1 MGQANPLRNPFKED
15 PNKLSSNPAEDVS
28 PFEDTALASP
38 LGTPEKSG
46 VHKRPE
52 RSLEQKL
59 GFADVERALSEK
71 YMPHFLAEGGEN
83 IVYEIPGHPDIVL
96 KGSKKVLYDILSDPK
111 GETHALNEAKNRID
125 RERMLQ
131 GKLREHFGAEHL
143 LRQKQFLMK
152 VPVTREILAHTEQ
165 NYLRFFHR
173 TIPQNRR
180 EAWTY
185 VTIQKKQE
193 LKKGSYENP
202 KAENI
207 NPQELGRNSITELS
221 SMDASFFDPRVRK
234 DFEEVSEGLL
244 RGERAQRISEA
255 DFSKLIGSRPLNR
268 LLHRMRGDEGLRE
281 AVKSFVENCVHFAED
296 TGEIIDFVGKDN
308 IVFLKEDDRWTYKLL
323 DPLFPFYD
331 HVLEDARK
339 IFVETKGEGIHD
351 MDTDKSNKLTQA
363 FVFVRLIN
371 GLAVASGA
379 EASLDFLPEELLK
392 NDTLTSRIIP
402 KATEES
408 GR

>member
-308 IVFLKEDDRWTYKLL
+308 IVFLKEDDSWTYKLL

>member
-1 MGQANPLRNPFKED
+1 MGQADAGRNPFRENPHKR
-15 PNKLSSNPAEDVS
+15 NSSPTEDVS

-38 LGTPEKSG
+38 LGASEKSG
-46 VHKRPE
+46 VHKRPD

-59 GFADVERALSEK
+59 GFADAEHALSEK

-83 IVYEIPGHPDIVL
+83 IVYEVPGHPDIVL

-152 VPVTREILAHTEQ
+152 VPVTREILAHAER
-165 NYLRFFHR
+165 NYLPFYRR
-173 TIPQNRR
+173 TIPQNKR

-207 NPQELGRNSITELS
+207 NPQKLARNSITELS
-221 SMDASFFDPRVRK
+221 STSPSFFNPRARE
-234 DFEEVSEGLL
+234 DFEEVSENLL
-244 RGERAQRISEA
+244 RGERAQHISGA
-255 DFSKLIGSRPLNR
+255 DFSELVGSRPLNR
-268 LLHRMRGDEGLRE
+268 LLHRMKGDDGLRE
-281 AVKSFVENCVHFAED
+281 AVKNFVENCVHFAED
-296 TGEIIDFVGKDN
+296 TGEIIDFVGEDN
-308 IVFLKEDDRWTYKLL
+308 IVFFKKDGRWTYKLL

-339 IFVETKGEGIHD
+339 IFVETKGEGIHE
-351 MDTDKSNKLTQA
+351 MDTDKSNKLTQV
-363 FVFVRLIN
+363 FVFVRMVN

-379 EASLDFLPEELLK
+379 GASLDFLPEELLK

>member
-111 GETHALNEAKNRID
+111 GKTHALNEAKNRID

-308 IVFLKEDDRWTYKLL
+308 IVFLKEDGRWTYKLL

>member
-1 MGQANPLRNPFKED
+1 
-15 PNKLSSNPAEDVS
+15 
-28 PFEDTALASP
+28 
-38 LGTPEKSG
+38 
-46 VHKRPE
+46 
-52 RSLEQKL
+52 
-59 GFADVERALSEK
+59 LSEK

-308 IVFLKEDDRWTYKLL
+308 IVFLKEDGRWTYKLL